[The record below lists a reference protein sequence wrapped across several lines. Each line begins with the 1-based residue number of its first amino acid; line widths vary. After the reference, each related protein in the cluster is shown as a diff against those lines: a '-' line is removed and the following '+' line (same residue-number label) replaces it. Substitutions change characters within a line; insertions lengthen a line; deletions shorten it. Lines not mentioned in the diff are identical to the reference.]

1 MVKRQR
7 FFVRCVWLAVV
18 LASLLLAITAHVA
31 ASEAAMQETVQVA
44 QAAVARAQTAVG
56 QAEVVVARIEHETR
70 RIKLAEAQ
78 QALRDAEAQAHVAMD
93 ALQRAMMASS
103 LEAAEVAAI
112 AAQTAAVTAQT
123 RANIAVA
130 HLQVELMFKA
140 LDRIY
145 GQRFQTE
152 ERDRWFLMEPVRWV
166 GQDTNTFTRSELRA
180 AMQRA
185 IVAINHAMQRA
196 ADTEQRVQRLN
207 AQAQRALS
215 GPSEGGGEGGVET
228 AFLAAEAAQADA
240 LALASA
246 AQLHVADVMA
256 QVTKHNQVLGV
267 VDQLHSA
274 MQSHLNAIENA
285 EPILPATP
293 LAEAEGIARRA
304 VARSALARAHT
315 ALAQAEVAWGQAHVF
330 KLDLHG
336 YEAIVKSVKQW
347 EQAAEAAA
355 QRVAASA
362 DASAQTSVAAT
373 QAAAAAAIAWSQVA
387 ISAIQAD
394 IARAVGDDSAP
405 LKQLISETDDRLQD
419 ARRWAVKAGQ
429 AASQI
434 LSYAAVAAVGPS
446 SQARQAVVEAQAQAQ
461 VAVANAQESM
471 LKAQWAMAQ
480 SRRARATAAVA
491 QHAAMQA
498 QWASNEAQ
506 KNFTLS
512 NIARHAIRTVSAI
525 VTVAAAVMP
534 TRPHTWYEDA
544 PGPHR
549 RLSLFDEDKKPRSFG
564 GPTPGPPSDLDP
576 SFPFDDLRPPTAD
589 CGVSCA
595 Q

>member
-1 MVKRQR
+1 
-7 FFVRCVWLAVV
+7 
-18 LASLLLAITAHVA
+18 
-31 ASEAAMQETVQVA
+31 
-44 QAAVARAQTAVG
+44 
-56 QAEVVVARIEHETR
+56 
-70 RIKLAEAQ
+70 
-78 QALRDAEAQAHVAMD
+78 
-93 ALQRAMMASS
+93 
-103 LEAAEVAAI
+103 
-112 AAQTAAVTAQT
+112 
-123 RANIAVA
+123 
-130 HLQVELMFKA
+130 
-140 LDRIY
+140 
-145 GQRFQTE
+145 
-152 ERDRWFLMEPVRWV
+152 VRWV
-166 GQDTNTFTRSELRA
+166 GQETNTFTRSELRA

-185 IVAINHAMQRA
+185 IVAINHAMERA
-196 ADTEQRVQRLN
+196 ADTEQRAQRLH
-207 AQAQRALS
+207 AQALRALADS
-215 GPSEGGGEGGVET
+215 GEGGSEGGGHT

-256 QVTKHNQVLGV
+256 QVTKHNHVLGV

-285 EPILPATP
+285 EPIRPATP

-336 YEAIVKSVKQW
+336 YEAIVRSVKQW
-347 EQAAEAAA
+347 DQATEAAA
-355 QRVAASA
+355 HRVVAFA
-362 DASAQTSVAAT
+362 DASAQSSVAAT

-394 IARAVGDDSAP
+394 IARAVGDGSAS
-405 LKQLISETDDRLQD
+405 LKQLISETDERLQD
-419 ARRWAVKAGQ
+419 ARLWAAKAGQ

-434 LSYAAVAAVGPS
+434 LSYAAISAVDPS
-446 SQARQAVVEAQAQAQ
+446 PQARQAVVEAQAQAQ
-461 VAVANAQESM
+461 AAVVNAQEAM

-534 TRPHTWYEDA
+534 TRPRTWYEDDPA
-544 PGPHR
+544 PHR
-549 RLSLFDEDKKPRSFG
+549 RISLFDEDKEPRNFD
-564 GPTPGPPSDLDP
+564 GPAPGPPSDLDP
-576 SFPFDDLRPPTAD
+576 GLPFDDFRPPTAD